1 MKKVSVS
8 AALIGFCAF
17 ASGVAGAAYPVY
29 QNYPGAQNMPVYQ
42 QQYQQQYAQQYP
54 QQYQQPYAQQ
64 YPTPVPGTVQLPS
77 TNSTVLTVNSAVAAA
92 PTRVTGA
99 LPRVGSAAVA
109 AGRRYYQP
117 SDYDRLA
124 DSGLYVGLSAA
135 YTASLMGSMKSDYAG
150 EKDAYVVPGAFASA
164 SYEKDTI
171 IPLQVSVGASIN
183 NDLRIDFSYTR
194 YSGLSY
200 ANSVFTADYTGAANV
215 ATSVEGGAI
224 TANTTMLNM
233 YYNLDSYTG
242 YVAGGSLRP
251 YFGVGV
257 GISLNTIADYV
268 VYDETY
274 YTIVEDL
281 NDTIN
286 NAGVLTGISD
296 VYAYHNGGTNEQLAF
311 MVEGGVTTDLG
322 GGIKLDL
329 FARYSNLGKVK
340 TSGSIVLSQTEW
352 LSDGY
357 GGEVQADY
365 DSVFHY
371 TNWYESGRLSMV
383 DVGAR
388 LRLQF

>member
-1 MKKVSVS
+1 MRKVSIS
-8 AALIGFCAF
+8 AALISLCAF
-17 ASGVAGAAYPVY
+17 APLGAGAVYPVY
-29 QNYPGAQNMPVYQ
+29 QNYQGTQNVPLYQ
-42 QQYQQQYAQQYP
+42 QQYQQQYQGNY
-54 QQYQQPYAQQ
+54 
-64 YPTPVPGTVQLPS
+64 TPGVVQLPA
-77 TNSTVLTVNSAVAAA
+77 TNSTILTVNSAVATA

-99 LPRVGSAAVA
+99 LPQVGSAATA

-117 SDYDRLA
+117 ADYDRLA

-135 YTASLMGSMKSDYAG
+135 YTASITGSISSDYTG
-150 EKDAYVVPGAFASA
+150 EKDAYVVPGAFAA
-164 SYEKDTI
+164 ADYETDTM

-200 ANSVFTADYTGAANV
+200 PNNVFTADYTGKANV
-215 ATSVEGGAI
+215 PASVEGGAI
-224 TANTTMLNM
+224 TANTTMLNL

-242 YVAGGSLRP
+242 YLAGGSLRP

-257 GISLNTIADYV
+257 GISLNTISDYV
-268 VYDETY
+268 VYDGTY

-281 NDTIN
+281 NDTIGN
-286 NAGVLTGISD
+286 MGVLTGISD

-311 MVEGGVTTDLG
+311 MVEGGITTDLG
-322 GGIKLDL
+322 GGIKMDF

-357 GGEVQADY
+357 GQEVQADY